1 MTYYSI
7 QQVSEMTQIPATTL
21 RYYDKQG
28 LLPFL
33 ERSEAGYRVF
43 QKKDLGS
50 LQIIQCLKSAGLS
63 IVEIRQFFQWAQ
75 EGDTSLKERLN
86 LFLKRREEVQRQM
99 AELQKTLDVI
109 NFKCD
114 YYTKAVAAGTEKVV
128 ADNQKLPHSDEFIAG
143 QPPLSAAQQ
152 PQAPA
157 QSY

>member
-63 IVEIRQFFQWAQ
+63 IVEIRQFFQWVQ
-75 EGDTSLKERLN
+75 EGDTSLKERLTCFSN
-86 LFLKRREEVQRQM
+86 AGKKSSAKWPNCKRPGRHQLQM
-99 AELQKTLDVI
+99 
-109 NFKCD
+109 
-114 YYTKAVAAGTEKVV
+114 
-128 ADNQKLPHSDEFIAG
+128 
-143 QPPLSAAQQ
+143 
-152 PQAPA
+152 
-157 QSY
+157 

>member
-63 IVEIRQFFQWAQ
+63 IVEIRQFFQWVQ

-86 LFLKRREEVQRQM
+86 LFLKRREEVHAPNGRTAKDPGRHQLQM
-99 AELQKTLDVI
+99 
-109 NFKCD
+109 
-114 YYTKAVAAGTEKVV
+114 
-128 ADNQKLPHSDEFIAG
+128 
-143 QPPLSAAQQ
+143 
-152 PQAPA
+152 
-157 QSY
+157 